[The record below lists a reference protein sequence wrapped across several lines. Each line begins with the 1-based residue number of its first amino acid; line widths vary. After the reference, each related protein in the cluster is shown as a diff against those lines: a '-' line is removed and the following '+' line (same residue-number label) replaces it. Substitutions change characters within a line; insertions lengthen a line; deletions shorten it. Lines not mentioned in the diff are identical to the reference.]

1 MCKTTARNIFMT
13 RLTSLLPCLL
23 SIIFCWFGSS
33 REWQAPALDAAVN
46 LPLLLLDPWSI
57 SWEPSVAATSC
68 LSTLADPLCSVHT
81 HELAWPPL
89 LCMCLYVCAIEKTST
104 ISWNIRK
111 MSDKMAI
118 TWFPNWQLWQEKEKS
133 TKMLTNRNFLLKTTV
148 SVLQFQPAL
157 PQFLQQMED

>member
-1 MCKTTARNIFMT
+1 MCKTTARNIFTT
-13 RLTSLLPCLL
+13 RLTSLLPFL
-23 SIIFCWFGSS
+23 SCRITFCWFGSS
-33 REWQAPALDAAVN
+33 KEWKAPALDAAVN

-68 LSTLADPLCSVHT
+68 SSTLADPLCSVHT
-81 HELAWPPL
+81 AELAWPPL
-89 LCMCLYVCAIEKTST
+89 LCMCLYVCSIEKTST

-111 MSDKMAI
+111 RAI
-118 TWFPNWQLWQEKEKS
+118 TWFPNWQLWKEKN
-133 TKMLTNRNFLLKTTV
+133 TKMLTNRNFLLKTPV